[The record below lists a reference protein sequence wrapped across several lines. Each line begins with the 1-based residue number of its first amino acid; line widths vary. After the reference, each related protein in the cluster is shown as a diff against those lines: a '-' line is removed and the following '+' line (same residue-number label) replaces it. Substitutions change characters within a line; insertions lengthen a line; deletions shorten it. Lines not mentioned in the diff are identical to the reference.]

1 MSPKDEAENLL
12 DALLPLAKQL
22 LAQQRRA
29 VPVRRHAGTD
39 GTVSLVSPDI
49 GNDHP
54 SSQQVIDALLADFR
68 AGSYRAVGIAYAIT
82 TVPPGRTEPTDAI
95 TTVPPGRTEPTDAIV
110 IRLDHVSGYSVQVVY
125 PYLLGQ
131 PGDLTVASPFAVRG
145 LGDVFPPPGHAS

>member
-1 MSPKDEAENLL
+1 
-12 DALLPLAKQL
+12 
-22 LAQQRRA
+22 
-29 VPVRRHAGTD
+29 
-39 GTVSLVSPDI
+39 
-49 GNDHP
+49 
-54 SSQQVIDALLADFR
+54 VIDALLADFR